1 MADDVDP
8 ADYHESGRS
17 SPTGQTFWSKDK
29 KKVLLVTRGHPFAR
43 DAFYNIFE
51 SNPDI
56 EYSAVEHPA
65 AQLMFNPEFAKNF
78 DCYVQYDMP
87 GIEFNRDPNSDGRPR
102 FVEPPQYYKDGV
114 MAMLEAGFPLVIMH
128 HTCAAWPAWPE
139 WSEIVGGHFLYF
151 PMKSRG
157 VDKQD
162 SGYNIDV
169 PHKVSPVA
177 NHPITEGIEPFD
189 IVDEVYMSEVFENSV
204 VPLFRSSWEFT
215 NHRISS
221 PRSWRCRASTIPM
234 RAGRIR
240 RAATWSAGSKPTR
253 TARSSICSSA
263 MVPRPTRT
271 KPSARS
277 CARPSTGPAR
287 MRPRCGRASSMPRRL
302 PNSGTAAR

>member
-17 SPTGQTFWSKDK
+17 SPTGQTFWSEGK

-51 SNPDI
+51 SNQDI

-102 FVEPPQYYKDGV
+102 FVEPPQSYKDGV

-169 PHKVSPVA
+169 PHKVTPVA

-189 IVDEVYMSEVFENSV
+189 IVDEVYMSEVFEDSV
-204 VPLFRSSWEFT
+204 VPLFRSSWGFT
-215 NHRISS
+215 DQNFFSS
-221 PRSWRCRASTIPM
+221 KLALQGKYYSNE
-234 RAGRIR
+234 G
-240 RAATWSAGSKPTR
+240 WSHPP
-253 TARSSICSSA
+253 SSNLVGWVKTYKNSPI
-263 MVPRPTRT
+263 VYLQFGD
-271 KPSARS
+271 
-277 CARPSTGPAR
+277 GPATYKNETFR
-287 MRPRCGRASSMPRRL
+287 KILRQAINWACSDEAKAWAREFNAKK
-302 PNSGTAAR
+302 AAE

>member
-1 MADDVDP
+1 MADVDP

-177 NHPITEGIEPFD
+177 NHPITAGIEPFD
-189 IVDEVYMSEVFENSV
+189 IVDEVYMSEVFEDSV

-215 NHRISS
+215 DQNFFSS
-221 PRSWRCRASTIPM
+221 KLALQGKYYSNE
-234 RAGRIR
+234 G
-240 RAATWSAGSKPTR
+240 WSHPP
-253 TARSSICSSA
+253 SSNLVGWVKTYKNSPI
-263 MVPRPTRT
+263 VYLQFGD
-271 KPSARS
+271 
-277 CARPSTGPAR
+277 GPATYKNETFR
-287 MRPRCGRASSMPRRL
+287 KILRQAINWACSDEAKVWAREYNAKK
-302 PNSGTAAR
+302 AAE